1 MSVAPRQRINSSS
14 PCKGEDRWGS
24 AVSRFSRTPQK
35 TTGARRLRRDA
46 TKAEKKLWYFLQR
59 KQMGDVSFRRQHPL
73 GRYFIDFYCPP
84 LRLAI
89 EVDGG
94 QHNSARI
101 GAQDKQRTLWLK
113 TRGVTVLRFWNNEVL
128 ENIEGV
134 WTEIARTVAA
144 LNSRYATPTLTLPL
158 SGGGNI
164 GEVDR

>member
-1 MSVAPRQRINSSS
+1 
-14 PCKGEDRWGS
+14 
-24 AVSRFSRTPQK
+24 
-35 TTGARRLRRDA
+35 
-46 TKAEKKLWYFLQR
+46 
-59 KQMGDVSFRRQHPL
+59 MGDVSFRRQHPL

-94 QHNSARI
+94 QHNSARVA
-101 GAQDKQRTLWLK
+101 AQDKRRVLWLK
-113 TRGVTVLRFWNNEVL
+113 TQGVTVLRFWNNEVL

-144 LNSRYATPTLTLPL
+144 LNTRHATPTLTLPL
-158 SGGGNI
+158 SGGGNF

>member
-1 MSVAPRQRINSSS
+1 
-14 PCKGEDRWGS
+14 
-24 AVSRFSRTPQK
+24 
-35 TTGARRLRRDA
+35 LRRDA

-73 GRYFIDFYCPP
+73 GKYFIDFYCPP

-101 GAQDKQRTLWLK
+101 GAQDKRRTLSLE
-113 TRGVTVLRFWNNEVL
+113 TRGMTVLRFWNNEVL

-134 WTEIARTVAA
+134 WTEIAKAVAV
-144 LNSRYATPTLTLPL
+144 LNSRHATLPL
-158 SGGGNI
+158 SGGGNF